1 MSNYTKTTDF
11 AAKDALATSNP
22 AKIIL
27 GEEIDDEFNNIATAI
42 ASKQD
47 TGSTTFTS
55 VTLAGTITL
64 TGTISGDNGIIDGG
78 TYDGV

>member
-11 AAKDALATSNP
+11 TAKDAMATSNP
-22 AKIIL
+22 SKIIK
-27 GEEIDDEFNNIATAI
+27 GSEIDDELDNIVTAI

-55 VTLAGTITL
+55 ITLAGTITL
-64 TGTISGDNGIIDGG
+64 TGTISGNDGIIDGG
-78 TYDGV
+78 TY